1 MLRALAVAGAALGIG
16 ASAVAAG
23 CGKSS
28 KDPKAPDTRDAA
40 SEVGGGAGGNHTGG
54 AATDGGRGATS
65 EGGRPRG
72 ASGNGASGFLTVG
85 GSGGALEPGT
95 SAQWNCDGA
104 FERCQGTATG
114 PYSMNAA
121 GLLLSRACSV
131 ESSRPRSR
139 ADCGEAE
146 ELTCDL
152 AVDASGAQ
160 LLVNCEC
167 TKMGTRCGT
176 CTSRTTGDEVPAQ
189 CSNGIRICPCAYV
202 GNR

>member
-1 MLRALAVAGAALGIG
+1 V
-16 ASAVAAG
+16 G

-28 KDPKAPDTRDAA
+28 KDPKSPDPRDAA
-40 SEVGGGAGGNHTGG
+40 LEDGGSAGRTHAGGAT
-54 AATDGGRGATS
+54 ADGGRGATS
-65 EGGRPRG
+65 EGGRPA
-72 ASGNGASGFLTVG
+72 ASSGSGTGGLLVM

-121 GLLLSRACSV
+121 GLLLNRACSV
-131 ESSRPRSR
+131 ESSRPRTR
-139 ADCGEAE
+139 GDCSENEA
-146 ELTCDL
+146 LTCDL
-152 AVDASGAQ
+152 AVDSNGAQ

-167 TKMGTRCGT
+167 TKAGSGCGT

-189 CSNGIRICPCAYV
+189 CSNGLRICPCAYV